1 MKNEIHTIDATGKPL
16 GRLAVEIVQSLRG
29 KDRADF
35 VPYKDMGSNVVV
47 ENIDKIKITGKKL
60 KDKKYVYH
68 TGYPGGFTEITMEKL
83 IAKKGMSE
91 ILRRAV
97 SGMLPKN
104 KLRAKA
110 MKRLK
115 IK

>member
-1 MKNEIHTIDATGKPL
+1 MKHEKHTIDATGKVL
-16 GRLAVEIVQSLRG
+16 GRLAVEIAQSLRG

-35 VPYKDMGSNVVV
+35 VPYKDMGCNVVV
-47 ENIDKIKITGKKL
+47 ENVDKIKITGKKL
-60 KDKKYVYH
+60 KDKKYIHH

-83 IAKKGMSE
+83 IAKKGMAE
-91 ILRRAV
+91 VLRRAV

>member
-1 MKNEIHTIDATGKPL
+1 MKHEKHTIDATGKPL
-16 GRLAVEIVQSLRG
+16 GRLAVEVAISLRG
-29 KDRADF
+29 KDRADY

-47 ENIDKIKITGKKL
+47 ENVDKIKITGKKL
-60 KDKKYVYH
+60 KDKKYIHH

-83 IAKKGMSE
+83 IAKKGMAE
-91 ILRRAV
+91 VLRRAV

>member
-1 MKNEIHTIDATGKPL
+1 MKRETTTIDATGKAL
-16 GRLAVEIVQSLRG
+16 GRLAVEVAQILRG
-29 KDRADF
+29 KDRVDF
-35 VPYKDMGSNVVV
+35 VPYKDMGNNVVI
-47 ENIDKIKITGKKL
+47 ENIDKIKITGRKM
-60 KDKKYVYH
+60 KDKKYRH
-68 TGYPGGFTEITMEKL
+68 HSGYPGGFTEITMEKL
-83 IAKKGMSE
+83 IDKKGMAE

-104 KLRAKA
+104 KLRPKA